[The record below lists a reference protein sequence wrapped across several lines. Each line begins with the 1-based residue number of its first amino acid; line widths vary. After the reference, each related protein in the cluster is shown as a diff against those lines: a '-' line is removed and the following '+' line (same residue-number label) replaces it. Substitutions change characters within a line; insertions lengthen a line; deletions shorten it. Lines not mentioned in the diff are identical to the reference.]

1 MAAHSRHM
9 KYTTDKCG
17 PDQTFNRVLHTVDR
31 HPASTPQIEILVAY
45 NRHLSL
51 TATCFYQQH
60 SDIAYSRHLYSVG
73 LIEVRMSRAVDYLPD
88 EFTKQATEDKLMH
101 HGKKEKLLSFLGT

>member
-1 MAAHSRHM
+1 MRTCSNIQPGAAYSRSSP
-9 KYTTDKCG
+9 G
-17 PDQTFNRVLHTVDR
+17 
-31 HPASTPQIEILVAY
+31 STPQIEILVAY

-60 SDIAYSRHLYSVG
+60 SDIAYSRHLYSVE